1 MKNYGFVL
9 PLLNKFIGSFYFL
22 ILIFYSFVFFI
33 GLSDLLYFNIFK
45 ESSNFSLFSVYFL
58 SSKILNCSNSP
69 NKLS

>member
-22 ILIFYSFVFFI
+22 ISIFYSFVFFI

-45 ESSNFSLFSVYFL
+45 ESSNFSLFSV
-58 SSKILNCSNSP
+58 
-69 NKLS
+69 